1 VWELSGRPI
10 SDWQRQWQMEA
21 TAGPAVYCIYRPR
34 EDLYA
39 RIDRR
44 VLEML
49 AAGWLDEAR
58 RLRHLP
64 RPVSREVLA
73 AIGYR
78 ELFDFLDGRA
88 TWDDTITAIRQ
99 RTRNYAKRQLTWL
112 RHLPAVRFV
121 PPQLT
126 TLPDGGTMDSA

>member
-1 VWELSGRPI
+1 PI

-21 TAGPAVYCIYRPR
+21 TAGPAVYCIDRPR